1 MTKKYDKE
9 FKMQTARLI
18 LEEGKSVAQVARE
31 MGLHENTLYRWVAE
45 YKEAGGHAFP
55 GIGQLKPED
64 KALKDLQKR
73 LRDLEEEN
81 EILKKAMHYFA
92 KDRR

>member
-9 FKMQTARLI
+9 FKMQTARII
-18 LEEGKSVAQVARE
+18 LDEGKSVAQVARE

-45 YKEAGGHAFP
+45 YKEAGGDAFP
-55 GIGQLKPED
+55 GSGQLKPED
-64 KALKDLQKR
+64 KAIKDLQKR